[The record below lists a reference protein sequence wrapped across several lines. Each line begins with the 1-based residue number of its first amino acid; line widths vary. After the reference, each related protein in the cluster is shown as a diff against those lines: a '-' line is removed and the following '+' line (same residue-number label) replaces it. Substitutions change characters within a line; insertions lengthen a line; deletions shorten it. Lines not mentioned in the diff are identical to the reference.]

1 MISTDILPV
10 RIQSTAASRL
20 AEVDF
25 GQLEFGKAF
34 SDHMFVVDFRDNEWQ
49 DAQIMPYGEMAVSP
63 ANSALH
69 YGQAIFEGMKAYH
82 QQAGGVALFR
92 PLDNWARLN
101 TSAER
106 MCMPTLPEEIFMRG
120 LSELIK
126 LDADWVPTTPGSSLY
141 IRPFMFATDG
151 FIGVRPSNSYR
162 FMIFTCPVGL
172 YYNKPL
178 RVRFEQ
184 KYVRSAEGGAGFAKN
199 AGNYG
204 AAMYPTKLAQQEG
217 YHQLIWTDSSEHQYV
232 EESGTMN
239 AIFVINGRVVTPA
252 LSTSILDGITRRS
265 VLELARDMG
274 VPVEE
279 RKVSSREIMQAL
291 TAGKLEEAFGAG
303 TAATIA
309 PIATIGYEGH
319 DYDLPTPGPQ
329 AFSKRVSAALDSI
342 RTGQG
347 TDEHGWMVRV

>member
-1 MISTDILPV
+1 MIDIFPL
-10 RIQSTAASRL
+10 RTERTTASRL
-20 AEVDF
+20 ATLDANN
-25 GQLEFGKAF
+25 LEFGKLF
-34 SDHMFVVDFRDNEWQ
+34 SDHMFVVDYRDGEWQ
-49 DAQIMPYGEMAVSP
+49 DAQIVPFGDMTVSP

-69 YGQAIFEGMKAYH
+69 YGQSIFEGMKAYH
-82 QQAGGVALFR
+82 QTDGGVALFR

-101 TSAER
+101 ASAER
-106 MCMPTLPEEIFMRG
+106 MCMPTIPEELFMQG
-120 LSELIK
+120 LSELIR
-126 LDADWVPTTPGSSLY
+126 LDSAWVPNAPGCSLY

-162 FMIFTCPVGL
+162 LMIFTCPVGL
-172 YYNKPL
+172 YFNKPL

-217 YHQLIWTDSSEHQYV
+217 YNQLIWTDASEHRYV

-239 AIFVINGRVVTPA
+239 AVFVVDGRVITPA

-265 VLELARDMG
+265 VLALAHDMG
-274 VPVEE
+274 LPVEE
-279 RKVSSREIMQAL
+279 RKVSSREIIEAL
-291 TAGKLEEAFGAG
+291 QAGKLEEAFGVG

-309 PIATIGYEGH
+309 PIAVIGYEGH
-319 DYDLPTPGPQ
+319 DYELPAVRPDG
-329 AFSKRVSAALDSI
+329 FSKRVGAALDAI
-342 RTGQG
+342 RSGEG
-347 TDEHGWMVRV
+347 ADAYNWMVAV